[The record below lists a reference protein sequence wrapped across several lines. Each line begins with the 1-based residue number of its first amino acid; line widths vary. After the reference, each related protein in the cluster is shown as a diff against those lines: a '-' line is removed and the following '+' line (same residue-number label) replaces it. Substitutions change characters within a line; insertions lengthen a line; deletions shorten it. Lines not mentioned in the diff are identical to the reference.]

1 MNFSVPTIP
10 DEDNC
15 WQAVVDRDESMI
27 GRFILAVITTG
38 IYCRPGCPARTP
50 KRENVRFFPSMAA
63 ARAAGFRACKRCH
76 PDDFPMVIDH
86 NRFDDVNPGSNPK
99 ALSRNTLLPESTL
112 SAIAEICRRVDT
124 EATLPT
130 ARSLAQQ
137 MGWSEQHLARQF
149 KTLTGMTL
157 KSYSKASRAERLQQV
172 LANAGKDSPITAALY
187 EAGYASSSRFYAEAD
202 QTLGMPPRQFRAG
215 GADETIYY
223 HITGCPLGLL
233 LIASTTLGVCTI
245 ALADTEAALQETL
258 RERFP
263 AAHLVADDHDY
274 HQAIE
279 KTLAYLEHP
288 SASLDLPLDVQ
299 GTAFQRRVWFAL
311 QQIPV
316 GETVSYR
323 DVAEHLGQPTASRA
337 VATACAANKV
347 ALAIPCHRVVRQG
360 GKISGYRWGVERKQR
375 LIAKEA
381 EHAQSDL
388 EEKTQ
393 HRDTP

>member
-1 MNFSVPTIP
+1 MNFSAPTIP
-10 DEDNC
+10 AEDDC
-15 WQAVVDRDESMI
+15 WHAVVNRDKSMI

-50 KRENVRFFPSMAA
+50 KRENVRFFPSTAT

-76 PDDFPMVIDH
+76 PDDFPMLIEH
-86 NRFDDVNPGSNPK
+86 NCADTANSGNGENGQQTPARS
-99 ALSRNTLLPESTL
+99 TLLPDTTL
-112 SAIAEICRRVDT
+112 SAIAEICRRIDT
-124 EATLPT
+124 EAILPT
-130 ARSLAQQ
+130 AKTLAQQ
-137 MGWSEQHLARQF
+137 IGWSEQHLARQF

-172 LANAGKDSPITAALY
+172 LANAGEDSPITTALY

-223 HITGCPLGLL
+223 HIADCPLGLL
-233 LIASTTLGVCTI
+233 LVASTTLGVCTI
-245 ALADTEAALQETL
+245 ALADTETSLQATL

-279 KTLAYLEHP
+279 KTLVYLEHP

-323 DVAEHLGQPTASRA
+323 EVAEHLGQPTASRA

-360 GKISGYRWGVERKQR
+360 GKISGYRWGVERKRQ
-375 LIAKEA
+375 LLDSEAKA
-381 EHAQSDL
+381 ASG
-388 EEKTQ
+388 TSG
-393 HRDTP
+393 T